1 MTPVYLDNNAT
12 TRVDPRVLEA
22 MLPMFLEVFG
32 NPSSAH
38 SFGTTAKRA
47 VAEAREKVRTL
58 LGAAQADEIVFTS
71 GGTESDSLAILGALA
86 ATAGAGGATTGRSEV
101 VISAVEHPAVKKLCA
116 SLTKTR
122 GFVVHEIGVD
132 SCGRIDRDAYAAAL
146 SERTAL
152 VSIMWANNETGTLF
166 PVADLAAQAKA
177 AGALFHTDAVQA
189 VGRLPLGVAERM
201 IDLLSLSGHK
211 LGAPKG
217 VGALYVRRGVRLGAQ
232 TIGGAQERG
241 RRAGTENVPG
251 IVALGAAC
259 ALAAERLPSDTPRIA
274 ALRDTLEAGL
284 FARIAGAMV
293 LGDPES
299 RVANTTS
306 IAFADVESEAVV
318 RLLDRRGIAVSSG
331 SACAAGS
338 VEPSHVVRAMGVPEQ
353 FARGVV
359 RFSLSRDTTADE
371 IARTIDCVSDVIAD
385 LRADALDP
393 AA

>member
-12 TRVDPRVLEA
+12 TRVDPRVLGA
-22 MLPMFLEVFG
+22 MLPMFTEVFG

-38 SFGTTAKRA
+38 SFGAAAKTAVTTARDQVRA
-47 VAEAREKVRTL
+47 LV
-58 LGAAQADEIVFTS
+58 GAAHADEIVFTS
-71 GGTESDSLAILGALA
+71 GGTESDTLAILGALA

-101 VISAVEHPAVKKLCA
+101 VISAVEHPAVRKLCA
-116 SLTKTR
+116 SLATTR
-122 GFVVHEIGVD
+122 GLVVHEIPVD
-132 SCGRIDRDAYAAAL
+132 GRGRIDRDAYAAAL
-146 SERTAL
+146 SPRTAL
-152 VSIMWANNETGTLF
+152 VSIMWANNETGTIF

-274 ALRDTLEAGL
+274 ALRDSLEAGL
-284 FARIAGAMV
+284 FARIAETRV

-338 VEPSHVVRAMGVPEQ
+338 VEPSHVVRAMGVPDE

>member
-22 MLPMFLEVFG
+22 MLPMFSGVFG

-38 SFGTTAKRA
+38 SFGASAKTA
-47 VAEAREKVRTL
+47 VATAREQVRAL
-58 LGAAQADEIVFTS
+58 IGAAHADEIVFTS
-71 GGTESDSLAILGALA
+71 GGTESDTLAILGALA

-101 VISAVEHPAVKKLCA
+101 VISAVEHPAVRKLCA

-122 GFVVHEIGVD
+122 GIVVHEIGVD
-132 SCGRIDRDAYAAAL
+132 GRGRIDRDAYAAAL

-152 VSIMWANNETGTLF
+152 VSIMWANNETGTIF
-166 PVADLAAQAKA
+166 PVADLAAQAKDK
-177 AGALFHTDAVQA
+177 GALFHTDAVQA
-189 VGRLPLGVAERM
+189 VGRLPFGVAERM

-274 ALRDTLEAGL
+274 ALRDSLETGL
-284 FARIAGAMV
+284 FARIAEAKV
-293 LGDPES
+293 LGDPDS

-338 VEPSHVVRAMGVPEQ
+338 VEPSHVVRAMGVLEQ

>member
-12 TRVDPRVLEA
+12 TRVDPCVLEA
-22 MLPMFLEVFG
+22 MLPMFSEVFG

-38 SFGTTAKRA
+38 SFGASAKTAVTTAREQVRA
-47 VAEAREKVRTL
+47 LV
-58 LGAAQADEIVFTS
+58 GAVHADEIVFTS

-101 VISAVEHPAVKKLCA
+101 VISAVEHPAVKTLCA

-122 GFVVHEIGVD
+122 GLVVHEIPVD
-132 SCGRIDRDAYAAAL
+132 GRGRIDRDAYAAAL
-146 SERTAL
+146 SMRTAL
-152 VSIMWANNETGTLF
+152 ASIMWANNETGTIF

-274 ALRDTLEAGL
+274 ALRDSLEAGL
-284 FARIAGAMV
+284 FARIAEARV
-293 LGDPES
+293 LGDPDS

-306 IAFADVESEAVV
+306 IAFAEVESEAVV

-338 VEPSHVVRAMGVPEQ
+338 VEPSHVVRVMGVPER

-359 RFSLSRDTTADE
+359 RFSLSRDTTADD
-371 IARTIDCVSDVIAD
+371 IARTVDCVSDVIAE